1 MVPKENGTNHLEKPR
16 CKWDRSRFFGGGTL
30 NLSHTKR
37 LHNFRK
43 LLKIW
48 VEPNMEITVA
58 VCL

>member
-1 MVPKENGTNHLEKPR
+1 M
-16 CKWDRSRFFGGGTL
+16 CCCWGGGGGGGGGGCTL

-48 VEPNMEITVA
+48 MEPNMEITVA